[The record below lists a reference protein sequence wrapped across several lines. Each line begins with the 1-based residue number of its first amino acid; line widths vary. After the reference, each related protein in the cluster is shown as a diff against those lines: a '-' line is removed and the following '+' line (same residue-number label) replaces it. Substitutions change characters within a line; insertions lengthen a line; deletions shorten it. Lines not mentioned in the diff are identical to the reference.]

1 MSAKP
6 QPGTSAIDDPV
17 ETGRVAATAGMLP
30 QAAGADAAA
39 AYGSATTYVAPRGA
53 GNTVGS
59 RIMRALMT
67 NVNFVGG
74 LVIILLV
81 VMFAILAPWL
91 YPGDPR
97 DMVGPPLAWP
107 GTDLSFPLG
116 TGTLGSDLAAGLAH
130 GARSSLLVGIAA
142 AFVSLAIGTVLGA
155 IGGYFGGRIDDVVV
169 RFTEIF
175 QTVPSFLLV
184 VVLITIVGS
193 SLTMIIF
200 AIGISSWPA
209 VARLVRAEYRTLR
222 VSDFVLAA
230 RSLGYSRSRIIFGE
244 ILPNA
249 LPPIVVT
256 TSIMAANAILIEASL
271 SFLGLGDPNAI
282 SWGVMIGDG
291 RPFLRTEWY
300 LTAIPGAAIT
310 ITVLSLNLVGD
321 GLNDILNPRS
331 GQQ

>member
-1 MSAKP
+1 MSATP
-6 QPGTSAIDDPV
+6 QPGTSAIDGQV
-17 ETGRVAATAGMLP
+17 EAAQIVSPSGSPLQIAEAPAVATVSG
-30 QAAGADAAA
+30 AA
-39 AYGSATTYVAPRGA
+39 TYVAPRTA
-53 GNTVGS
+53 GNTIGS
-59 RIMRALMT
+59 RLVRALMT
-67 NVNFVGG
+67 NANFVGG
-74 LVIILLV
+74 VVIILLV
-81 VMFAILAPWL
+81 VLFAVLAPWL

-107 GTDLSFPLG
+107 ATDLAFPLG
-116 TGTLGSDLAAGLAH
+116 TGSLGSDLAAGLAH
-130 GARSSLLVGIAA
+130 GARASLLVGIAA
-142 AFVSLAIGTVLGA
+142 AFVSLVIGTVLGA
-155 IGGYFGGRIDDVVV
+155 IGGYFGGRLDDVVV

-193 SLTMIIF
+193 SLSMIIL

-271 SFLGLGDPNAI
+271 SFLGLGDPNAM
-282 SWGVMIGDG
+282 SWGSMIGDG